1 MANLNR
7 FIFINCPF
15 DSEYRPLFEAIVF
28 AIYACGFVPRCSLE
42 DGDSGRLRLLKIIDL
57 IDQCAYGV
65 HDISRTEL
73 DANTQL
79 PRFNMPFEL
88 GLALGRK
95 HTSDGR
101 PRLLIFDREAYRYQ
115 KFLSD
120 LAGCDPCSHNCSPI
134 EAIIAIRDWL
144 LRE

>member
-1 MANLNR
+1 MVNPNR

-57 IDQCAYGV
+57 IDQCTYGV

-79 PRFNMPFEL
+79 PRF
-88 GLALGRK
+88 
-95 HTSDGR
+95 
-101 PRLLIFDREAYRYQ
+101 
-115 KFLSD
+115 
-120 LAGCDPCSHNCSPI
+120 
-134 EAIIAIRDWL
+134 
-144 LRE
+144 